1 LKRSDVDVAKGLTEI
16 KDEEVEG
23 YMRKGKERIEAKFR
37 RGQDPETET
46 RPML

>member
-1 LKRSDVDVAKGLTEI
+1 LTQI

-23 YMRKGKERIEAKFR
+23 YMLKGKERIEAKFNK
-37 RGQDPETET
+37 GQDPETET